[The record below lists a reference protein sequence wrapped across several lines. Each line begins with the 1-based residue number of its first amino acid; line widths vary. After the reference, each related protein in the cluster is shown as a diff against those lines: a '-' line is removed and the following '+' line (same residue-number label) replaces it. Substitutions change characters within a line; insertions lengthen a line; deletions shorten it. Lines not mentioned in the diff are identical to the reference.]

1 MAPAPP
7 EPSEWDLPRLRASF
21 GFEDDFKHLT
31 ASGDADTE
39 FFDVKFYPYDPVGA
53 DPIFAA
59 VSKKHVVVCRLS
71 QVEGNSNPCELIRII
86 RDDDQEAVNCSCCW
100 SKEAGTERV
109 LLCVAGADAK
119 IKVYNIKEGKLFTT
133 LVGHGGEINDLVTSP
148 DNPQIIASAS
158 DDTTVRLWS
167 LDPVHAKQ
175 PCLCLLGGEGHS
187 WSLLSTAFHSTGR
200 YILSA
205 GHDQVINLWTIPDLP
220 KQHVDSPIVV
230 HYPHFSTSEVHFG
243 LIDCVAFYGDLILSR
258 ACHEDKIVLWRIEG
272 FSSDDPPPLP
282 STAPTAYDQAR
293 TTRSAFAP
301 VNSPSCPSLWVR
313 LLQFETRDC
322 GPQFFL
328 RFSMHHVYGQH
339 PILCFCNAKNEIM
352 MWDMARLTGYQ
363 DYINKI
369 RDPDRDPDTKIKRPG
384 WLVPV
389 HHRAKKVE
397 TNFDP
402 VYSAAVAMRPVGY
415 HDPFDIEKYLL
426 QEQSPET
433 VENWQSKYDTSN
445 PFKLIKPHRSDILG
459 GPRFVG
465 RQVAWSPEGE
475 WCVIVGSQNMAV
487 IMQRWAK
494 GGRHSMS
501 RQNSHVPSEAQ
512 SRQGTAAASGG
523 NEAAGA
529 NSFSA
534 QPDAVM

>member
-86 RDDDQEAVNCSCCW
+86 RDDDEAVNCSCCW

-133 LVGHGGEINDLVTSP
+133 LVGHGG
-148 DNPQIIASAS
+148 
-158 DDTTVRLWS
+158 
-167 LDPVHAKQ
+167 
-175 PCLCLLGGEGHS
+175 
-187 WSLLSTAFHSTGR
+187 AFHSTGR

-205 GHDQVINLWTIPDLP
+205 GHDQVINLWTVPDLP

-529 NSFSA
+529 NSFSV